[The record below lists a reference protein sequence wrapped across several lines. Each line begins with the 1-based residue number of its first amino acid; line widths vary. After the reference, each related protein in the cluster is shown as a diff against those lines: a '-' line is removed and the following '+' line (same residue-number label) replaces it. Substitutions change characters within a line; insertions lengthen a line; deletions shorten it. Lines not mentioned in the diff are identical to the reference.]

1 MSKIANFGC
10 ELNVVKCG
18 KYSLAKFC
26 ILLYTFVLRAGIRSA
41 TKFGPK
47 IVAISACNT

>member
-1 MSKIANFGC
+1 MSKIANCGC

-26 ILLYTFVLRAGIRSA
+26 ILLYTFVLRAGIA

-47 IVAISACNT
+47 IVAISARNT